1 MIKVYR
7 TPKPLILK
15 KKSHQWTKKLLSLVV
30 NTIDWNKQIDKYR
43 HRQVKEALEAMFHGK
58 CAYCESKITHVS
70 FGHIEHYRPKQ
81 RYPERAFLWCNLLLA
96 CDRCNNAKLDRFP
109 DAKQGGPLL
118 NPVKNDPNRHFRF
131 FYDPVAKLATVIP
144 TTTQGE
150 TTEQLLQLNR
160 RDLRGH
166 RSRTMRHLYVLKIF
180 AERGDP
186 EAITLWQEAQIDS
199 AEYAAF
205 ARSLPHPDQPSHHPD
220 PTERTAGET
229 S

>member
-7 TPKPLILK
+7 APKPLILK
-15 KKSHQWTKKLLSLVV
+15 KKSHQWTKKLLSLAV
-30 NTIDWNKQIDKYR
+30 NTSDWNKQIDKYR

-81 RYPERAFLWCNLLLA
+81 RYPERAFLWRNLLLA
-96 CDRCNNAKLDRFP
+96 CDRCNNAKLDHFP
-109 DAKQGGPLL
+109 DAAQGGPLV
-118 NPVKNDPNRHFRF
+118 NPVKHDPNRHFHF

-150 TTEQLLQLNR
+150 TTEQLLKLNR

-166 RSRTMRHLYVLKIF
+166 RSSMIGVCTR
-180 AERGDP
+180 
-186 EAITLWQEAQIDS
+186 
-199 AEYAAF
+199 
-205 ARSLPHPDQPSHHPD
+205 
-220 PTERTAGET
+220 
-229 S
+229 